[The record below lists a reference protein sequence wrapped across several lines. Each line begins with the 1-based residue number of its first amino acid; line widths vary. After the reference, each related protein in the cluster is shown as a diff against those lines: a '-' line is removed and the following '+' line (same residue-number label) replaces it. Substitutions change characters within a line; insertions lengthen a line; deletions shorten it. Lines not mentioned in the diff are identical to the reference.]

1 MVARNAQSP
10 ICLSAILSLL
20 TLSSRFP
27 SLHPLPSK
35 VSSMVALGC
44 ALLYYHVMRPTK
56 HAHVEK
62 DWRLLYMALS
72 QLVPAGLIV
81 YGTRQL
87 PLWLLE
93 GVGILCTTLA
103 FLCAGHKSLKGF

>member
-1 MVARNAQSP
+1 
-10 ICLSAILSLL
+10 
-20 TLSSRFP
+20 
-27 SLHPLPSK
+27 
-35 VSSMVALGC
+35 MVALGC